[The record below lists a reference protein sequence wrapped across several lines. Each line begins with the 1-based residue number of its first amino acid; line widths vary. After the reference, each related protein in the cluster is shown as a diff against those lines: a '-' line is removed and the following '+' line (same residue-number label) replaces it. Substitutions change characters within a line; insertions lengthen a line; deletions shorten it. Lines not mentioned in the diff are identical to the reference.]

1 MLPVSPSQPSTRDLT
16 QLPLLHI
23 QSLPRS
29 PSSLPYSVH
38 LCETPRS
45 EWTLPGARVMIA
57 AAQFSQFFLIVP
69 SINPTDDTVFQDRI
83 LHP

>member
-16 QLPLLHI
+16 QLPL

-45 EWTLPGARVMIA
+45 EWTMPGARVMIA

-69 SINPTDDTVFQDRI
+69 SVNPIYDTVFQDRI